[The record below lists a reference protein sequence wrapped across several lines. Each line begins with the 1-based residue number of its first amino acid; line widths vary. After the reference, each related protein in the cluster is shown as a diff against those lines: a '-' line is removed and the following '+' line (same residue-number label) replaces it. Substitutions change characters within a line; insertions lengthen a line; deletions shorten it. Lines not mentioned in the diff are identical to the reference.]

1 MTPAEL
7 HADAIVWDNHG
18 CLPLE
23 ADDRFLPQLERYRNA
38 GVSFVS
44 LNVGDADVPY
54 DQVMAVLA
62 FFRNWIAARP
72 EDYILVRRADDVLTA
87 KREGK
92 LAIAFDIEGMI
103 SVQDDLPRIAGFYDL
118 GVRWMLMAYNKNNKA
133 GGGCQDE
140 DAGLTALGAQICD
153 EMDRVGMVKC
163 LSHTGYRTARDVFE
177 RTKLPAIFSHSNAR
191 ALRDHPR
198 NIPDDL
204 ITACAATGGVIGING
219 IGIFLG
225 DNDNRI
231 ETMIR
236 HIDYVA
242 KSHKRGACRH
252 RPRFHVRY
260 GRVRRTDGRE
270 GPYVADG
277 IWLQAGYQD
286 RAAGSPAEID
296 RGNGPPRLFRAGHP
310 WHPRRELLEGRA
322 AGLEIEPPRG
332 PIITFVTGGSKC
344 TMK

>member
-1 MTPAEL
+1 LTPAEL

-23 ADDRFLPQLERYRNA
+23 ADDRFLPQLERYRKA

-54 DQVMAVLA
+54 EQVTAVLT
-62 FFRNWIAARP
+62 FFRNWIADRP
-72 EDYILVRRADDVLTA
+72 DDYILVRHPDDVLTA
-87 KREGK
+87 KRDGK

-103 SVQDDLPRIAGFYDL
+103 SVQDDLSRIARLYDL

-140 DAGLTALGAQICD
+140 DTGLTALGMQICD

-177 RTKLPAIFSHSNAR
+177 RTKAPAIFSHSNAR
-191 ALRDHPR
+191 ALRNHPR

-204 ITACAATGGVIGING
+204 ITACAATGGVIGVNG

-225 DNDNRI
+225 DNDNSV
-231 ETMIR
+231 ETMLR
-236 HIDYVA
+236 HIDYM
-242 KSHKRGACRH
+242 
-252 RPRFHVRY
+252 
-260 GRVRRTDGRE
+260 
-270 GPYVADG
+270 
-277 IWLQAGYQD
+277 
-286 RAAGSPAEID
+286 
-296 RGNGPPRLFRAGHP
+296 
-310 WHPRRELLEGRA
+310 
-322 AGLEIEPPRG
+322 AGLAGPEHVGIGLDFMFDMEGFDTLMAEKGHMWPSEYDYKPGIRIVPPEALPELTEGMLRLGYPEAAIRG
-332 PIITFVTGGSKC
+332 ILGENFLRVARQVWK
-344 TMK
+344 

>member
-1 MTPAEL
+1 LTPAEL

-103 SVQDDLPRIAGFYDL
+103 SVQDDLSRIAGFYDL

-140 DAGLTALGAQICD
+140 DAGLTPLGAQICD
-153 EMDRVGMVKC
+153 EMDRVGTVKC

-242 KSHKRGACRH
+242 SLTSAAHVGIGLDFMFDMEGFDALMAEKGHMWPIEYGYKPGIKIVPPEALPKLTEGMVCLGYSEPDIRGILGEN
-252 RPRFHVRY
+252 FL
-260 GRVRRTDGRE
+260 RVARQ
-270 GPYVADG
+270 V
-277 IWLQAGYQD
+277 W
-286 RAAGSPAEID
+286 
-296 RGNGPPRLFRAGHP
+296 
-310 WHPRRELLEGRA
+310 
-322 AGLEIEPPRG
+322 
-332 PIITFVTGGSKC
+332 K
-344 TMK
+344 

>member
-7 HADAIVWDNHG
+7 HADAIVWDNHS

-23 ADDRFLPQLERYRNA
+23 ADDRFLPQLERYRQA

-44 LNVGDADVPY
+44 LNAGDADVPY
-54 DQVMAVLA
+54 DQVMAVLT
-62 FFRNWIAARP
+62 FFRSWIAERP
-72 EDYILVRRADDVLTA
+72 DDYILVRHADDVLTA

-103 SVQDDLPRIAGFYDL
+103 SVQDDPSRIAHFYDL
-118 GVRWMLMAYNKNNKA
+118 GVRWMLMAYNKNNKV

-140 DAGLTALGAQICD
+140 DTGLTALGAQICD

-177 RTKLPAIFSHSNAR
+177 RTTVPAIFSHSNAR

-225 DNDNRI
+225 DNDNRL
-231 ETMIR
+231 ETMLR
-236 HIDYVA
+236 HIDYIA
-242 KSHKRGACRH
+242 SLAGAA
-252 RPRFHVRY
+252 HV
-260 GRVRRTDGRE
+260 
-270 GPYVADG
+270 G
-277 IWLQAGYQD
+277 IGLDFMFDMGGFDALMAEKGHMW
-286 RAAGSPAEID
+286 PAEYGYKPGIRIVPPEALPELTEGMVRLGYPETAI
-296 RGNGPPRLFRAGHP
+296 RGILGENFLRVARQV
-310 WHPRRELLEGRA
+310 W
-322 AGLEIEPPRG
+322 
-332 PIITFVTGGSKC
+332 K
-344 TMK
+344 